1 MLKKMIPAIVCLQFL
16 LTGCAASDDPH
27 KGGLMGYWYGT
38 SSGRYEERRQERLKR
53 LEEQQRAKEQLTE
66 QSKRLSRELT
76 LQDQRLA
83 KEQQRV
89 LQLEKDLAELD
100 ANVDKLKITSD
111 EQRQKAKYLKEQIEK
126 TRRSMETQQSAII
139 ELDSQGGSGSDPE
152 RMQVLQRERDRL
164 ADEYRKLNVYYQAL
178 SNAIY

>member
-1 MLKKMIPAIVCLQFL
+1 MIKKILPAIICLQFL
-16 LTGCAASDDPH
+16 LIGCAASDDPH

-53 LEEQQRAKEQLTE
+53 LEEQQKAKEQLTE
-66 QSKRLSRELT
+66 QSKRLSTELS
-76 LQDQRLA
+76 LQDQRLV

-89 LQLEKDLAELD
+89 LQLKKDLAELNTKID
-100 ANVDKLKITSD
+100 TLKITSD
-111 EQRQKAKYLKEQIEK
+111 EQRRQATYLKEQIEK
-126 TRRSMETQQSAII
+126 TRQDMEAQQSAII
-139 ELDSQGGSGSDPE
+139 ELDSQGGSGADPK
-152 RMQVLQRERDRL
+152 RLQILQHERDRL